1 MNGICNM
8 DSPDVTSNNFERSN
22 SYISST
28 STIDTLIL
36 TSSESLLDIV
46 LIYAILIINDK
57 YVRWEILKYDTTY
70 SDLIMLL
77 KNKYNIGKCLIEIG
91 NKYILM
97 TDDHIIDL
105 CKSSYDLEVFVT
117 TSNKNY
123 VLEKDT
129 T

>member
-1 MNGICNM
+1 MNGICNT
-8 DSPDVTSNNFERSN
+8 DSPDVTSSNFERSN

-36 TSSESLLDIV
+36 TSSESLLDIEP
-46 LIYAILIINDK
+46 IYVILVINDK
-57 YVRWEILKYDTTY
+57 YVRWEMLKYDTTY

-77 KNKYNIGKCLIEIG
+77 KNKYNTGKCLIEIG
-91 NKYILM
+91 DKYILM
-97 TDDHIIDL
+97 TDEYIIDL

>member
-1 MNGICNM
+1 
-8 DSPDVTSNNFERSN
+8 
-22 SYISST
+22 
-28 STIDTLIL
+28 LIL
-36 TSSESLLDIV
+36 TSSESLLDIDP
-46 LIYAILIINDK
+46 IYVILVINDK
-57 YVRWEILKYDTTY
+57 YVRWEMLKHNTTY

-77 KNKYNIGKCLIEIG
+77 KNKYNTGKCLIEIG
-91 NKYILM
+91 DKYILM
-97 TDDHIIDL
+97 TDEYIIDL